1 MNNILPFLAPPI
13 LGAFIGYFTNY
24 VAIRMLFRPL
34 KPWRFLGLT
43 VPMTPGVIPKKRDQ
57 LAENIGK
64 MVGGHLLTSADVHQA
79 LTEQGFR
86 HELQDLLES
95 RLDGLMEREFGPV
108 ATLVPQ
114 RFRGYFEMGI
124 KILKWRLSRHL
135 HDYLD
140 NDAIA
145 DRVSQVVDERL
156 DVFLAEEL
164 GCHLPVQARD
174 RLSGVLEGTIGQL
187 FASSWFAE
195 KVRESLKNRFE
206 AVVTENRTLADLL
219 PASFLQL
226 LLDRLEKE
234 APQLLA
240 KIARSLE
247 EPAMQDRIAGAIGKT
262 LQKFIGSLGPLAAM
276 MGGFLNPELIDRKVR
291 SYLAEHR
298 DDLSRWQSD
307 EKLQRQIT
315 GLLQD
320 KLKQLFATPVATLL
334 ARVSPEKQAAV
345 RKEIS
350 EQLIAILQR
359 PETAGFCSALLR
371 QGLEQQADRPLH
383 AVLASLAG
391 EEGLVRGRKW
401 AAEEIIALLRS
412 TESKKILD
420 GMISEILLRYI
431 QEKPIGSLTTFLP
444 KEIREGI
451 SNFLLEQVS
460 DLLVREVPGLV
471 DSLNIQ
477 KMVACKVRSLDLL
490 SLEGL
495 LLSIM
500 EEQFKYI
507 NIFGAILGFLIGSLN
522 LLLILAI

>member
-13 LGAFIGYFTNY
+13 LGAFIGYLTNY

-34 KPWRFLGLT
+34 KPWRFLGLP

-64 MVGGHLLTSADVHQA
+64 MVGSHLLTSADVHQA
-79 LTEQGFR
+79 LTEKGFQ

-95 RLDGLMEREFGPV
+95 RLGGLMHRELGPV

-140 NDAIA
+140 SDGFA
-145 DRVSQVVDERL
+145 DRVSRVVDERL
-156 DVFLAEEL
+156 DGFLAEEL
-164 GCHLPVQARD
+164 GGHLPVQTRV
-174 RLSGVLEGTIGQL
+174 RLGGALEQTIGQL
-187 FASSWFAE
+187 FASPWFAE
-195 KVRESLKNRFE
+195 KIRESLKKRFE
-206 AVVTENRTLADLL
+206 SVLAENRTLADLL
-219 PASFLQL
+219 PASLLQL

-247 EPAMQDRIAGAIGKT
+247 EPAMQERIAGAIGKT

-276 MGGFLNPELIDRKVR
+276 MGGFLNPELIDRKIR

-298 DDLSRWQSD
+298 DDFSRWQSD
-307 EKLQRQIT
+307 ESVQRQFI
-315 GLLQD
+315 GLLQE
-320 KLKQLFATPVATLL
+320 KLKHLFATPVATLL
-334 ARVSPEKQAAV
+334 ARVTPEKQAAV
-345 RKEIS
+345 REEIS
-350 EQLIAILQR
+350 GQLIAILQR
-359 PETAGFCSALLR
+359 PETAGFCGALLR
-371 QGLEQQADRPLH
+371 QGLEQQAGRPLRE
-383 AVLASLAG
+383 VLARLAG

-401 AAEEIIALLRS
+401 ATEEIIALLRS
-412 TESKKILD
+412 TESKRILD
-420 GMISEILLRYI
+420 DMIAEILQRYI

-444 KEIREGI
+444 KEIQEGI

-477 KMVACKVRSLDLL
+477 KMVARKVRSLDLL

-495 LLSIM
+495 LLGIM
-500 EEQFKYI
+500 QEQFKYI
-507 NIFGAILGFLIGSLN
+507 NIFGAILGFMIGSLN
-522 LLLILAI
+522 LLLILAF